1 MLFLKIEKLI
11 LSLIW
16 VSRSTIEYGFLS
28 SLFSFIFFSSIFLY
42 FFPFYFICLSR
53 YCCGYFVCKTCDYKH
68 KSFTF
73 AKKCVFVCLCSPL
86 PLLCGELESMK
97 KTEFKM
103 LYFYK
108 CTKIRSISIKHIFLF
123 VTQNEQNR
131 RENVKIKLIFIPYMP
146 SMMFR
151 VFLRTLTIRIFCVKS
166 IFGVSRFFVALAR
179 LGCGEL
185 LFFSMCVHPT
195 FVLM

>member
-1 MLFLKIEKLI
+1 
-11 LSLIW
+11 
-16 VSRSTIEYGFLS
+16 
-28 SLFSFIFFSSIFLY
+28 
-42 FFPFYFICLSR
+42 
-53 YCCGYFVCKTCDYKH
+53 
-68 KSFTF
+68 
-73 AKKCVFVCLCSPL
+73 
-86 PLLCGELESMK
+86 
-97 KTEFKM
+97 M

-195 FVLM
+195 FVLMQLNATMVEWRIYFSEKIFAVCTVLKLLLTIITISLKDLLHTFVGFGFLHIYKRIKTLSQ